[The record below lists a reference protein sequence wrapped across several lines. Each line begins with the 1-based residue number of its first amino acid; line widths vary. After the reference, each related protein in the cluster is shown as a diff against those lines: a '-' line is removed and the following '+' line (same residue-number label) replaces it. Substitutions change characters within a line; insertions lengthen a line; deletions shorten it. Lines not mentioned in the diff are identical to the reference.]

1 MTNQLGLF
9 ADPPAALL
17 AAIEATALELARLG
31 GAEIEAGLTRD
42 FIVDYKTEAKGDRAP
57 RDPVSELDRS
67 IEELVRAR
75 IAERFPTHGVI
86 GEEIDS
92 PAQADDEYLWVI
104 DPVDGTSNFL
114 NGFPFVACSI
124 GVLHHGRPVAGAIW
138 CSSGRALHPGVYH
151 ARLGGSLAFDGAPVL
166 RAAREGLRR
175 RLAAAPG
182 GASAAAPG
190 WDHRVTGSAA
200 MECALVAAGAFNS
213 AAFFAP
219 GIWDVAAG
227 VVLVRAAG
235 LEVRERDPRR
245 NAAWQPFERFRAP
258 EQLKDNRVP
267 SIRDWRRSLLVGE
280 AGPVEQRIEASR
292 RRRGGLH
299 LPWFG
304 RR

>member
-1 MTNQLGLF
+1 MARQLDLF
-9 ADPPAALL
+9 PDPPGDLL
-17 AAIEATALELARLG
+17 AAIEETALELARLG
-31 GAEIEAGLTRD
+31 GAEIEAGLSRTLT
-42 FIVDYKTEAKGDRAP
+42 IDYKSEGKDGRAP

-67 IEELVRAR
+67 IEEAVRSR
-75 IAERFPTHGVI
+75 IAERFPSHGVI
-86 GEEIDS
+86 GEEIDI
-92 PAQADDEYLWVI
+92 PAEANEYLWVI

-138 CSSGRALHPGVYH
+138 CSSGPLLRPGVYH
-151 ARLGGSLAFDGAPVL
+151 ARRGGPLAFEGIAFDRV
-166 RAAREGLRR
+166 AREGLRR

-182 GASAAAPG
+182 GASASMPG

-227 VVLVRAAG
+227 VVLVQAAG
-235 LEVRERDPRR
+235 LEVRERTPRSKE
-245 NAAWQPFERFRAP
+245 AWLPFERFRAP
-258 EQLKDNRVP
+258 DRPKDGRPP
-267 SIRDWRRSLLVGE
+267 SVRDWRRSLLMGE
-280 AGPVEQRIEASR
+280 ASPVEQRIEALRARSGFR
-292 RRRGGLH
+292 

>member
-1 MTNQLGLF
+1 MARQLDLF
-9 ADPPAALL
+9 PDPPGDLL
-17 AAIEATALELARLG
+17 AAIEETALELARLG
-31 GAEIEAGLTRD
+31 GAEIEAGLSRTLT
-42 FIVDYKTEAKGDRAP
+42 IDYKSEGKDGRAP

-67 IEELVRAR
+67 IEEAVRSR
-75 IAERFPTHGVI
+75 IAERFPSHGVI
-86 GEEIDS
+86 GEEIDV
-92 PAQADDEYLWVI
+92 PAEANEYLWVI

-138 CSSGRALHPGVYH
+138 CSSGPLLRPGVYH
-151 ARLGGSLAFDGAPVL
+151 ARRGGPLAFEGIAFDRV
-166 RAAREGLRR
+166 AREGLRR

-182 GASAAAPG
+182 GASASMPG

-227 VVLVRAAG
+227 VVLVQAAG
-235 LEVRERDPRR
+235 LEVRERTPRSKE
-245 NAAWQPFERFRAP
+245 AWLPFERFRAP
-258 EQLKDNRVP
+258 DRPKDGRPP
-267 SIRDWRRSLLVGE
+267 SVRDWRRSLLMGE
-280 AGPVEQRIEASR
+280 ASPVEQRIEALRARSGFR
-292 RRRGGLH
+292 